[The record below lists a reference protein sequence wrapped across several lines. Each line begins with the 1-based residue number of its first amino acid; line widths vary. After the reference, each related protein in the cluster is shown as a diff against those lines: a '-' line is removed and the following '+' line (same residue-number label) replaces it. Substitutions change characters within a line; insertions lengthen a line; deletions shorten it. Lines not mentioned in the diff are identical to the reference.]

1 MSKQRSTFTC
11 SECGAQYGKWL
22 GKCAQCGAFASI
34 NETAPP
40 TQAVGLKA
48 SGVASS
54 PRRPALR
61 VREIDDSGPANRM
74 STGLGEF
81 DRVLG
86 GGLVPGQV
94 LLLFGEP
101 GAGKSTLLLTAAHN
115 VAESTRRPVL
125 YVSGEESTQQLAVRA
140 RRIGATSEHLYL
152 ADSNDLAEVI
162 GHMEAL
168 GDSLALA
175 IIDSVQS
182 IASAEVEGRAGG
194 VAQVMEVS
202 NTLTRLAKQRNTPI
216 CLVGQVTKESTVAGP
231 RALEHVCDTS
241 LSVEG
246 DRQTTL
252 RLVRTVKN
260 RFGPADE
267 IACFEQTDAGMV
279 EVPDPSGLFRGTR
292 SEPIPGTCI
301 TVTVEGRRP
310 LLVEIQALVSPTNAP
325 NPRRG
330 VSGLDSSRVSMLIAV
345 TERIAGVK
353 LFDKDVYAA
362 TVGGM
367 RSNDPGSDLAV
378 CLAIASA
385 STGFALPADVA
396 AIGEVSLSGDIRR
409 VAMLS
414 QRVAEASRLGHG
426 RILVPAGTRDS
437 VTAKVAKNCLIE
449 VETIQQAFQVLRG
462 FQPRTSQ

>member
-1 MSKQRSTFTC
+1 MSRPRSVFTC
-11 SECGAQYGKWL
+11 SACEAQFSRWL
-22 GKCAQCGAFASI
+22 GRCSQCGAFASI
-34 NETAPP
+34 SETTP
-40 TQAVGLKA
+40 TPAVGLRA
-48 SGVASS
+48 SAAGSS

-61 VREIDDSGPANRM
+61 VREVDDTGPAHRL
-74 STGLGEF
+74 STGLAEF

-115 VAESTRRPVL
+115 VAESTHRPVL
-125 YVSGEESTQQLAVRA
+125 YLSGEESTQQLAVRA

-162 GHMEAL
+162 GHIESL
-168 GDSLALA
+168 GDALALA
-175 IIDSVQS
+175 IVDSVQS
-182 IASAEVEGRAGG
+182 IASAQVDGRAGG
-194 VAQVMEVS
+194 VAQVMEVA
-202 NTLTRLAKQRNTPI
+202 NTLTRLAKQRSTPL

-241 LSVEG
+241 LSIEG
-246 DRQTTL
+246 DRQTSL

-267 IACFEQTDAGMV
+267 IACFEQTDVGMV
-279 EVPDPSGLFRGTR
+279 EVPDPSGLFRDFR
-292 SEPIPGTCI
+292 AEPIPGTCI
-301 TVTVEGRRP
+301 TVTVAGRRP
-310 LLVEIQALVSPTNAP
+310 LLVEMQALVSPTNAP

-330 VSGLDSSRVSMLIAV
+330 VSGLDSARVAMLIAV
-345 TERIAGVK
+345 TERIARVT
-353 LFDKDVYAA
+353 LSDKDVYAA

-385 STGFALPADVA
+385 VTGIALPTDVA

-409 VAMLS
+409 VIMLD
-414 QRVAEASRLGHG
+414 QRVAEAARLGHE
-426 RILVPAGTRDS
+426 RILVPAGTGQSVSTRAARDR
-437 VTAKVAKNCLIE
+437 LIE
-449 VETIQQAFQVLRG
+449 VATIQQAFHMLRG
-462 FQPRTSQ
+462 FQSGTSQ

>member
-22 GKCAQCGAFASI
+22 GKCSQCGTFATIS
-34 NETAPP
+34 ETTPAPV
-40 TQAVGLKA
+40 VGLTA
-48 SGVASS
+48 SGIASS

-61 VREIDDSGPANRM
+61 VHEIDHSGPGDRL

-115 VAESTRRPVL
+115 LAESTRHPVL

-140 RRIGATSEHLYL
+140 RRIGATSDHLYL

-162 GHMEAL
+162 GHMDGL

-194 VAQVMEVS
+194 VAQVMEVA

-267 IACFEQTDAGMV
+267 IACFEQTDGGMI

-292 SEPIPGTCI
+292 SAPIPGTCI

-310 LLVEIQALVSPTNAP
+310 LLVEMQALVSPTNAP

-367 RSNDPGSDLAV
+367 RSNDPGSDLGV

-385 STGFALPADVA
+385 STGIALPPDVA

-426 RILVPAGTRDS
+426 RILVPAGTRKS
-437 VTAKVAKNCLIE
+437 VTTKTAKNCLIE

-462 FQPRTSQ
+462 LHAGAPQ